1 MEKACIYYKGRTVA
15 GAESS
20 VIKFRY
26 TALLILS
33 DILCTLSRVQTPGE
47 HTANL
52 SASSFLLMAYNVP
65 VFGANH
71 FR

>member
-33 DILCTLSRVQTPGE
+33 DILCTLSSCTDPRRTHGKSQRIQ
-47 HTANL
+47 
-52 SASSFLLMAYNVP
+52 LLAD
-65 VFGANH
+65 GI
-71 FR
+71 